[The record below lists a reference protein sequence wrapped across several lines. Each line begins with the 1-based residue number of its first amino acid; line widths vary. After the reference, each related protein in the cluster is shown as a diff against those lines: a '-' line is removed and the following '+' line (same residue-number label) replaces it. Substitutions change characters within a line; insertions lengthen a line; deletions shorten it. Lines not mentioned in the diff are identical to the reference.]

1 MGSGEAKFKLCC
13 KVVAFSLDFWA
24 CASIDL
30 NTFKNCGSF
39 QKLSDQKWSADFVE
53 SLGVFLG
60 QFYNRLIGFDG
71 DDLET
76 CAKEISAAVSTKVSK
91 KFSVDHSLLPKPF
104 RDFLSTTFP
113 QFWEYVDEEVHSEGQ
128 PVQEVTSPIT
138 LKGAQESILGAHP
151 PLQLPNPHA
160 KTPDSQPEASDSE
173 SENEGA
179 DFDPE
184 VPTTV
189 ASQTPHPFFGSQSQ
203 PIVLQSL
210 IPVITEQVKESPVSV
225 DLVTYEQL
233 VEKIPPLLVSG
244 WSSKFFPVET
254 FVDFVDH
261 PQYQLFKNCVL
272 LRKEPF
278 PTETELAVSLK
289 CVWQFAVCLM
299 LRSTFLLFCFVLCTQ
314 GCEHIHA

>member
-1 MGSGEAKFKLCC
+1 M
-13 KVVAFSLDFWA
+13 
-24 CASIDL
+24 
-30 NTFKNCGSF
+30 NTIKNCGSF
-39 QKLSDQKWSADFVE
+39 QKLSDQNWSADFVD
-53 SLGVFLG
+53 SVGTFLG
-60 QFYNRLIGFDG
+60 QFYNRLIGLDG
-71 DDLET
+71 DELET

-91 KFSVDHSLLPKPF
+91 KFSVDYSLLPKPF

-128 PVQEVTSPIT
+128 PVQEVTSPVT
-138 LKGAQESILGAHP
+138 ARRSPRKHP
-151 PLQLPNPHA
+151 GSTPTSPAAKSPRKNSRQSA
-160 KTPDSQPEASDSE
+160 RTRKTPSTFQHCKVASDSE

-184 VPTTV
+184 VPTKV

-210 IPVITEQVKESPVSV
+210 IPVITEHVKESAVGV